1 MAKETFITPEG
12 LEKLKT
18 ELEQLSSEGR
28 REIAERIKEAR
39 GWGDLSEN
47 AEYDSAKND
56 QALMESR
63 IAQMEEKIRNAVLID
78 TVPDTETVSIG
89 SKVHIKDQSSG
100 KSNSYIIVG
109 STEANPAEGR
119 LSNESPVGR
128 ALLGK
133 KRNEM
138 VTVSLPKGT
147 RKLKITKIDV

>member
-12 LEKLKT
+12 LEKLKV

-63 IAQMEEKIRNAVLID
+63 IAQMEEKIRNAVLIEAA
-78 TVPDTETVSIG
+78 PDTETVSIG
-89 SKVHIKDQSSG
+89 SRVHIKDQSSE
-100 KSNSYIIVG
+100 KSSSYTIVG
-109 STEANPAEGR
+109 STEANPAEGK

-133 KRNEM
+133 KKNEI
-138 VTVSLPKGT
+138 VTVSLPKGS